1 MHARVHISRKLLV
14 FFMLQLMSCSTQVI
28 AVSLALNRVESNIK
42 NKLELKNSELLER
55 KKMDYTKWTLIIVG
69 LIVLVMG
76 VWGLVGTYAGVTDP
90 QWHAALKIV
99 VGLVAVAIG
108 FMAKRE

>member
-1 MHARVHISRKLLV
+1 MG
-14 FFMLQLMSCSTQVI
+14 
-28 AVSLALNRVESNIK
+28 VSLALNRVESNIK

-99 VGLVAVAIG
+99 VGLVAVAVG

>member
-1 MHARVHISRKLLV
+1 M
-14 FFMLQLMSCSTQVI
+14 
-28 AVSLALNRVESNIK
+28 
-42 NKLELKNSELLER
+42 KNSELLER

-76 VWGLVGTYAGVTDP
+76 IWGLAGTYAGVTDP

-99 VGLVAVAIG
+99 VGLVAVAVG

>member
-1 MHARVHISRKLLV
+1 
-14 FFMLQLMSCSTQVI
+14 MSCPTQVI

-55 KKMDYTKWTLIIVG
+55 KKMDYIKWTLISVG

-99 VGLVAVAIG
+99 VGLVAVAVG

>member
-1 MHARVHISRKLLV
+1 
-14 FFMLQLMSCSTQVI
+14 MLQFMSCPTQVI

-99 VGLVAVAIG
+99 VGLVAVAVG

>member
-1 MHARVHISRKLLV
+1 V
-14 FFMLQLMSCSTQVI
+14 T
-28 AVSLALNRVESNIK
+28 AVSLTLNRVESNIK

-55 KKMDYTKWTLIIVG
+55 KKMDYTRWTLIIVG

-99 VGLVAVAIG
+99 VGLVAVAVG

>member
-1 MHARVHISRKLLV
+1 
-14 FFMLQLMSCSTQVI
+14 MSCPTQVI
-28 AVSLALNRVESNIK
+28 AVTLALNRVESNVK
-42 NKLELKNSELLER
+42 NKLELKNSGLLER

-99 VGLVAVAIG
+99 VGLVAVAVG

>member
-1 MHARVHISRKLLV
+1 
-14 FFMLQLMSCSTQVI
+14 MSCPTQVI

-99 VGLVAVAIG
+99 VGLVAVAVG
-108 FMAKRE
+108 FMAKTE